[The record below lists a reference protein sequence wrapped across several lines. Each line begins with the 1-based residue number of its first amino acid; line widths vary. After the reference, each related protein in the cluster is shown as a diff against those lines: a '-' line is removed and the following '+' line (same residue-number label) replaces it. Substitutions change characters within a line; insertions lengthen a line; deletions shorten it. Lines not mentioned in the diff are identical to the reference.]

1 VRVDRLVAGATV
13 GFAAVTLALASLR
26 ELWGLWAVMC
36 AGGVAWIALMS
47 SFNVATQAAV
57 PPWVRARGRAMYL
70 LVFQGGMAAGSVLWG
85 AVAARLGIPVAL
97 ISSGAGL
104 LLGLLVARRYR
115 LAPGEALDLT
125 PSLHWP
131 EPTVLIEP
139 SAAQGPVMVAVEY
152 RIDPAQAADFARAMR
167 EVRLER
173 LRDGTMRWELFHDPA
188 DPQRYVEAFLVE
200 SWVEHLRPH
209 ERVTLADREEE
220 ARARALHIGP
230 APPTVSH
237 LIAVRE
243 PETTTERA
251 NRNIIRT

>member
-1 VRVDRLVAGATV
+1 
-13 GFAAVTLALASLR
+13 
-26 ELWGLWAVMC
+26 
-36 AGGVAWIALMS
+36 
-47 SFNVATQAAV
+47 
-57 PPWVRARGRAMYL
+57 
-70 LVFQGGMAAGSVLWG
+70 
-85 AVAARLGIPVAL
+85 VAL

-200 SWVEHLRPH
+200 SWVEHLRQH
-209 ERVTLADREEE
+209 ERVTLADREAE

-230 APPTVSH
+230 TPPTVSH
-237 LIAVRE
+237 LVAVRA
-243 PETTTERA
+243 PEITTGRA
-251 NRNIIRT
+251 NRGIIRT